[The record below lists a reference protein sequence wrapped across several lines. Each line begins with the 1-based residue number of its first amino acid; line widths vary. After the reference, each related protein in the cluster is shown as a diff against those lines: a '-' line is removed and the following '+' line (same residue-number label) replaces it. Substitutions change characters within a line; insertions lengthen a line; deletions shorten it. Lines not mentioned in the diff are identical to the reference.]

1 MRTAPAAAA
10 VLGILLVLVGSE
22 VQREGAGG
30 GAQAIGSQALSETSG
45 GAASAELVTPT
56 YESTPA
62 TPVAND
68 VLTAVVQRNCVPCHN
83 DVALTADLSL
93 QNFDVARAFDR
104 AETAEKMVRKLRAG
118 MMPPPGMPRPAGD
131 TLQSL
136 VETIEKN
143 LDDYAAKNPNPGDR
157 PFQRLNRAEYES
169 SIRELL
175 GLEVEAGKWLPLDTK
190 SANFDNIAD
199 VQTLSPTLL
208 NAYLTAASEISR
220 LALGDPNATAS
231 EATYTVPRTASQT
244 RQVEG
249 GPYGSRG
256 GLSTMHTFPADG
268 EYSFRISFYH
278 ETTGGFVGGNARGE
292 QIEVSIDGE
301 RVLVLDVDRFMRSGD
316 PNQTTQYTEPV
327 FVRAGPHRVSAV
339 FVPPEYQDL
348 VQDLTSPLDWSLAS
362 TAIAGTYGYALLPH
376 MRDFVIF
383 GPTSTTGVSDTP
395 VRRSIF
401 TCRPITD
408 AEERGCAESI
418 VSRLGTQA
426 FRRPLSDE
434 DLGALMVFYDLGA
447 KSGGFEV
454 GVRTALEAILA
465 SPDFYFRFETMPAN
479 VRPGQSY
486 RISDFALAS
495 RLSFFL
501 WSSPPDQELMDLAG
515 RGKLSDKKVLEQQ
528 VRRMLAD
535 PRSES
540 LATRFAAQWLRLE
553 DLEKVF
559 PDVRDYVDFDEQ
571 MRAAMRRETELF
583 FVDLIR
589 EDKSILDIY
598 TADYTF
604 VNERLAAHYGIPDV
618 AGTHFR
624 KASYPDATRRG
635 VLGHGSVLVQT
646 SHATRTSPVLRGK
659 WVMEVLLNTPPPPP
673 PPGVPDLEQTE
684 GASDGK
690 FLTTRQRMEKHR
702 AADQCRS
709 CHLFMDPIGLSL
721 DNFDV
726 TGRWRIKESGVAL
739 DTQGTLYDGTPVAS
753 PSDLLNA
760 LLRRPTP
767 LLRTFTQNLM
777 AYGLGRRV
785 EYYDQPQI
793 RTIVRDAEKADHKFS
808 EYVLGVVNSPAFQ
821 MQRAEVAAAG
831 SNQ

>member
-1 MRTAPAAAA
+1 
-10 VLGILLVLVGSE
+10 VLGILLVVVGSDA
-22 VQREGAGG
+22 VSRQAGPS
-30 GAQAIGSQALSETSG
+30 SQAL
-45 GAASAELVTPT
+45 AAPTAADPLYVTPLF
-56 YESTPA
+56 ENA
-62 TPVAND
+62 PVRAIPDD
-68 VLTAVVQRNCVPCHN
+68 VLTGVVQRNCVICHN

-93 QNFDVARAFDR
+93 QQLDVARV
-104 AETAEKMVRKLRAG
+104 AEKGEIGEKMVRKLRAG
-118 MMPPPGMPRPAGD
+118 MMPPPGMPRPGGD
-131 TLQSL
+131 TLVAL
-136 VETIEKN
+136 VEALERN
-143 LDDYAAKNPNPGDR
+143 LDAFAARNPNPGDR
-157 PFQRLNRAEYES
+157 PFQRLNRAEYS
-169 SIRELL
+169 ASIRELL
-175 GLEVEAGKWLPLDTK
+175 GLEIDAGKYLPLDTK

-208 NAYLTAASEISR
+208 SAYLAAASEISR
-220 LALGDPNATAS
+220 LAVGDPNATAT

-244 RQVEG
+244 SQVEG
-249 GPYGSRG
+249 APYGSRG
-256 GLSTMHTFPADG
+256 GISTIHNFPADG
-268 EYSFRISFYH
+268 EYAFRVSFYH

-301 RVLVLDVDRFMRSGD
+301 RALVMDVDRFMRSGD
-316 PNQTTQYTEPV
+316 PNQTTQYTAPV

-339 FVPPEYQDL
+339 FVPPEFQDV

-383 GPTSTTGVSDTP
+383 GPHNPTGVSETP
-395 VRRSIF
+395 VRRKLFS
-401 TCRPITD
+401 CRPLSD
-408 AEERGCAESI
+408 ADERACAESI
-418 VSRLGTQA
+418 VTRLGSQA
-426 FRRPLSDE
+426 FRRPLTDQNRSE
-434 DLGALMVFYDLGA
+434 LMVFYDMGS
-447 KSGGFEV
+447 KDGGFEV
-454 GVRTALEAILA
+454 GIRTVLEAILA

-501 WSSPPDQELMDLAG
+501 WSTPPDQELLDLAQRG
-515 RGKLSDKKVLEQQ
+515 RLSNRGVLEQQ

-535 PRSES
+535 PRAES

-571 MRAAMRRETELF
+571 LRAAMRRETELF

-589 EDKSILDIY
+589 NDKNILNIY

-604 VNERLAAHYGIPDV
+604 VNERLAKHYGIPDV
-618 AGTHFR
+618 AGTNFR
-624 KASYPDATRRG
+624 MAKYADETRRG

-684 GASDGK
+684 GASDGR

-709 CHLFMDPIGLSL
+709 CHLFMDPIGLAL

-726 TGRWRIKESGVAL
+726 TGRWRIKEAGVAL

-753 PSDLLNA
+753 SGDLLKA
-760 LLRRPTP
+760 LLSRPTP
-767 LLRTFTQNLM
+767 LLRTFTGNLM
-777 AYGLGRRV
+777 AYGLGRRI
-785 EYYDQPQI
+785 EYYDQPQV
-793 RTIVRDAEKADHKFS
+793 RSIVREAEKQDHRFS
-808 EYVLGVVNSPAFQ
+808 AYVMGVVTSPAFQ
-821 MQRAEVAAAG
+821 MQRAEVATEAG
-831 SNQ
+831 R

>member
-1 MRTAPAAAA
+1 
-10 VLGILLVLVGSE
+10 VGVLLVLVGSD
-22 VQREGAGG
+22 VTTRDLAGDGAT
-30 GAQAIGSQALSETSG
+30 GSAAL
-45 GAASAELVTPT
+45 AANSAGPAYASLPLPLF
-56 YESTPA
+56 ESMPA
-62 TPVAND
+62 EPLAND

-93 QNFDVARAFDR
+93 QSFDVAKAFER
-104 AETAEKMVRKLRAG
+104 AEIAEKMVRKLRAG

-131 TLQSL
+131 TLRSL

-143 LDDYAAKNPNPGDR
+143 LDDYAARNPNPGDR

-169 SIRELL
+169 SIHELL
-175 GLEVEAGKWLPLDTK
+175 GLEVDAGKYLPLDTK

-208 NAYLTAASEISR
+208 SAYLSAASEISR
-220 LALGDPNATAS
+220 LALGDPNATPT
-231 EATYTVPRTASQT
+231 EATFTVPRTASQT

-249 GPYGSRG
+249 APYGSRG
-256 GLSTMHTFPADG
+256 GISEMHTFPADG

-292 QIEVSIDGE
+292 QIEISIDGE
-301 RVLVLDVDRFMRSGD
+301 RVLALDVDRFMRSGD

-339 FVPPEYQDL
+339 FIPPEFQDV

-362 TAIAGTYGYALLPH
+362 TAIAGTYGYGLLPH

-383 GPTSTTGVSDTP
+383 GPVSTTGVSDTP
-395 VRRSIF
+395 VRRKIF
-401 TCRPITD
+401 TCRPLSSE
-408 AEERGCAESI
+408 EERPCAESI
-418 VSRLGTQA
+418 VSRLSTQA
-426 FRRPLSDE
+426 FRRPLSRE
-434 DLGALMVFYDLGA
+434 NLNDLMAFYDLGA
-447 KSGGFEV
+447 EKGGFEV
-454 GVRTALEAILA
+454 GIRTALEATLA
-465 SPDFYFRFETMPAN
+465 SPDFYFRFETMPAD
-479 VRPGQSY
+479 VRPGESY
-486 RISDFALAS
+486 RISDYALAS

-501 WSSPPDQELMDLAG
+501 WSAPPDQELLELASK
-515 RGKLSDKKVLEQQ
+515 GKLSDRKVLEQQ

-535 PRSES
+535 PRSET

-553 DLEKVF
+553 DLDKVF
-559 PDVRDYVDFDEQ
+559 PDIRDYVDFDEQ
-571 MRAAMRRETELF
+571 LRASMRRETELF
-583 FVDLIR
+583 FADLIR
-589 EDKSILDIY
+589 DDKSILNIY

-604 VNERLAAHYGIPDV
+604 VDERLAKHYGIPDV

-624 KASYPDATRRG
+624 KVNYADDTRRG

-709 CHLFMDPIGLSL
+709 CHLFMDPIGLAL

-739 DTQGTLYDGTPVAS
+739 DTQGTLYDGTPISS
-753 PSDLLNA
+753 PGELLQA
-760 LLRRPTP
+760 LLARPTP
-767 LLRTFTQNLM
+767 LVRTFTGNLM
-777 AYGLGRRV
+777 AYALGRRL
-785 EYYDQPQI
+785 EYYDQPLV
-793 RTIVRDAEKADHKFS
+793 RAIVGEAEKADHHFS
-808 EYVLGVVNSPAFQ
+808 AYVMGVVNSPAFQ

-831 SNQ
+831 SH